1 MFLCSSKDKSRIA
14 EFWHCPCKNLI
25 SWSLIIIH
33 SSLKSISWS
42 LIIIHSSLKSISWS
56 QLAKEY
62 KLITDNHLK
71 KSNFFLRRRAGEVV
85 LGEIVC
91 ENFAL
96 MQRWSLWSSSWQSWF
111 SKRLTLQGIK
121 FRPIFGCYNTRIKA
135 ILRKCRH
142 VMWGRCQVNP
152 TVLECKEENIFWKHF
167 NCRFPPPL
175 FWDCRVI
182 DALETKYLKS

>member
-1 MFLCSSKDKSRIA
+1 M
-14 EFWHCPCKNLI
+14 
-25 SWSLIIIH
+25 
-33 SSLKSISWS
+33 
-42 LIIIHSSLKSISWS
+42 
-56 QLAKEY
+56 
-62 KLITDNHLK
+62 ITDNHLK

-167 NCRFPPPL
+167 NCRFPPSLILGLPCYWCTWNQISKEL
-175 FWDCRVI
+175 NTARQGQNKPKFWGLI
-182 DALETKYLKS
+182 KFKNIWFKSIKFSIKSTTIKHKCWN